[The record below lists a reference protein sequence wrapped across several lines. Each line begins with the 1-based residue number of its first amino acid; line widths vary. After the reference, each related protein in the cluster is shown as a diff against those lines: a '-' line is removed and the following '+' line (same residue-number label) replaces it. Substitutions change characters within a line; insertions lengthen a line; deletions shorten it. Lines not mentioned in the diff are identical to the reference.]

1 MATYDYDIGIIGAGA
16 AGLTV
21 AAGAARAGARVL
33 IVEKERVLGGDCLHY
48 GCVPSK
54 ALIRT
59 AKVYHLMRN
68 GERFGL
74 PKVVSQPPDFRQIA
88 ARIRSVIDTIQQ
100 HDSEQRFCSLGAKV
114 EYGRPAFA
122 DDHSIL
128 LEGKSYS
135 ARSWV
140 ISTGSSAAIPPIEG
154 LAKTPHITN
163 KEIFSLEELPES
175 MAIIG
180 GGPIGIE
187 LAQAFTRL
195 GTKVSVI
202 EFLPQILSADDQ
214 DMTGMVMEVLKAEG
228 VEFHL
233 GCAVESVRDL
243 GNDREVTFKKGDKE
257 VGVVRAKTILV
268 ATGRKPNLEGLG
280 LEDAGVAMTGKGL
293 VLDDRLRTSL
303 RSIYGAGDV
312 TGTYQF
318 THAAGHEGAIVLSN
332 AIFHFPRKIDYR
344 LIPWVTYTD
353 PELASIGMN
362 EKSAKAAGVKC
373 SVWTEP
379 FGMNDRSLAEGETTG
394 KIRMLLDEKERP
406 VGIQILG
413 PHAGDLLC
421 EWVAVMNG
429 KVRLSALASAVHPY
443 PTLGEISKTVAGNF
457 LATKIFSE
465 KVRKTLKLFFSLK
478 GRACEV

>member
-1 MATYDYDIGIIGAGA
+1 MAAYDYDIGIIGAGA

-21 AAGAARAGARVL
+21 AAGAARAGAGVL

-68 GERFGL
+68 GQRFGL
-74 PKVVSQPPDFRQIA
+74 PKVASQPPDFRQVA
-88 ARIRSVIDTIQQ
+88 ARIRSVIDTIQR
-100 HDSEQRFCSLGAKV
+100 HDSEERFCSLGAKV
-114 EYGRPAFA
+114 EFGRPTFV
-122 DDHSIL
+122 DDHSIR

-140 ISTGSSAAIPPIEG
+140 ISTGSSAAIPPIGG
-154 LAKTPHITN
+154 LADTPHITN
-163 KEIFSLEELPES
+163 REVFSLEELPES

-195 GTKVSVI
+195 GTKVSIV
-202 EFLPQILSADDQ
+202 EFLPQILSADDP
-214 DMTGMVMEVLKAEG
+214 DMTDMVMEVLKAEG
-228 VEFHL
+228 VEFHP

-243 GNDREVTFKKGDKE
+243 GNEREVTFRKGDEK
-257 VGVVRAKTILV
+257 GVVRAKTILV
-268 ATGRKPNLEGLG
+268 ATGRRPNLEGLG
-280 LEDAGVAMTGKGL
+280 LQDAGVAMTGKGL
-293 VLDDRLRTSL
+293 LLDDRLRTSR

-312 TGTYQF
+312 TGTYPF

-362 EKSAKAAGVKC
+362 EKSAKAAGVRC

-379 FGMNDRSLAEGETTG
+379 FALNDRSLAEGEATG
-394 KIRMLLDEKERP
+394 KIKMLLDEKERP
-406 VGIQILG
+406 IGIQIFG

-429 KVRLSALASAVHPY
+429 RVKLSALVSAVHPY
-443 PTLGEISKTVAGNF
+443 PTLGEINKKVAGNF

>member
-1 MATYDYDIGIIGAGA
+1 
-16 AGLTV
+16 
-21 AAGAARAGARVL
+21 
-33 IVEKERVLGGDCLHY
+33 
-48 GCVPSK
+48 
-54 ALIRT
+54 
-59 AKVYHLMRN
+59 MRN
-68 GERFGL
+68 GQHFGL
-74 PKVVSQPPDFRQIA
+74 PKAVIQAPDFRQIA
-88 ARIRSVIDTIQQ
+88 ARIRSVIDAIQR
-100 HDSEQRFCSLGAKV
+100 HDSEERFCSLGAKV
-114 EYGRPAFA
+114 VFGRPAFA
-122 DDHSIL
+122 DDHSIR

-135 ARSWV
+135 ARSWLV
-140 ISTGSSAAIPPIEG
+140 STGSSAAIPPIEG
-154 LAKTPHITN
+154 LAQTPYLTN
-163 KEIFSLEELPES
+163 KEVFSLEELPES

-195 GTKVSVI
+195 GTRVSVI
-202 EFLPQILSADDQ
+202 EFLPQILSADDP
-214 DMTGMVMEVLKAEG
+214 DMTDMVMEVLKAEG

-233 GCAVESVRDL
+233 GSAVESVRDL
-243 GNDREVTFKKGDKE
+243 GNDREVAFKKGDEK
-257 VGVVRAKTILV
+257 GVVRAKVILV
-268 ATGRKPNLEGLG
+268 ATGRRPNLEGLG
-280 LEDAGVAMTGKGL
+280 LEASGVAMTGRGL
-293 VLDDRLRTSL
+293 VLDDRLRTSR

-318 THAAGHEGAIVLSN
+318 THAAGNEGAIVLSN

-443 PTLGEISKTVAGNF
+443 PTLGEINKAVAGNF

-465 KVRKTLKLFFSLK
+465 KVRKALKLFFSLK